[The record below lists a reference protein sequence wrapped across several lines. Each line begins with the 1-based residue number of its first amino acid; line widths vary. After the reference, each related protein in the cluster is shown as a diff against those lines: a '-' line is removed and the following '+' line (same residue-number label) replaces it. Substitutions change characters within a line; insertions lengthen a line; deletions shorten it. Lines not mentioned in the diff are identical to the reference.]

1 MKKLILLIILMF
13 LYTPAALASP
23 SFDSVLSEQINE
35 YGIFD
40 GKDGIVYADEKN
52 FENRRSLFI
61 VRVTE
66 TSFVCEIYDD
76 ADGIQLTDSIE
87 FSFKKNSSCR
97 LAAVKKNGADFIMFS
112 SGSNTPDEYFTLQ
125 NDTFTKVNPGGYDS
139 VIYIVSGK
147 KGKITAHVKP
157 LEVQRFLN
165 GLKEDTISGY
175 PFSNKVNTIPAQD
188 AETIRTT
195 LTACADVM
203 KFDIKNY
210 DYDSFFKYVLY
221 THNNFRILTDIDPMT
236 GNSSSLGYNNVSI
249 VSSDFIDWVMENIFR
264 VTPEKPP
271 VNSLT
276 SRGFCYNGG
285 YYCYTG
291 GFDVYFGTKIQ
302 ELEGVYD
309 LGGGVTFVVFSDI
322 YYENDSETP
331 EYSFAVLQK
340 TGGKYSVLRLGMG
353 ENLPSADEV
362 KIYSPLSSYGNMK
375 WDADSAN
382 NGKTSGN
389 RLLLPLFLLVIAVG
403 IVGFVCSVVALVKTR
418 K

>member
-1 MKKLILLIILMF
+1 MILMF
-13 LYTPAALASP
+13 IYTPAALASP
-23 SFDSVLSEQINE
+23 SFDSVLSEKIKE
-35 YGIFD
+35 YGIFGGD
-40 GKDGIVYADEKN
+40 DGIVYAGEKN

-66 TSFVCEIYDD
+66 TSFVCEVYDD
-76 ADGIQLTDSIE
+76 VDGIQLTDSIE
-87 FSFKKNSSCR
+87 FSFKTDGSCG

-112 SGSNTPDEYFTLQ
+112 SDSKTSGEYFTLQ
-125 NDTFTKVNPGGYDS
+125 NDAFTKVNPGGYDS
-139 VIYIVSGK
+139 IIYIASGE
-147 KGKITAHVKP
+147 KGKITAHVKSS
-157 LEVQRFLN
+157 EVQRFLN
-165 GLKEDTISGY
+165 SLKEDTIAGY
-175 PFSNKVNTIPAQD
+175 PFSNKVNTIPAED
-188 AETIRTT
+188 AEMIRTT

-249 VSSDFIDWVMENIFR
+249 VSSDFIDWVIENVFR
-264 VTPEKPP
+264 VAPEKPP

-276 SRGFCYNGG
+276 SRGFCYGGG
-285 YYCYTG
+285 YYYYTG
-291 GFDVYFGTKIQ
+291 GFNAYFGTDVR
-302 ELEGVYD
+302 ELECVYD

-340 TGGKYSVLRLGMG
+340 TDGKYSVLRLGMG

-362 KIYSPLSSYGNMK
+362 KKYSPLSSYGSMT
-375 WDADSAN
+375 WGSDLAD
-382 NGKTSGN
+382 NGKTPGN
-389 RLLLPLFLLVIAVG
+389 GLLLPLILLVIAVG
-403 IVGFVCSVVALVKTR
+403 IVSFVCSVIALVKMR